1 MCFNDELGEVIRLEN
16 DEWGMI
22 RLQMEF
28 VRLKRED
35 AMGQSE
41 KRCWMEFGV
50 EGQWGQKIESGEML
64 ITEGP
69 IGREECAS
77 FQRRSETLRG

>member
-1 MCFNDELGEVIRLEN
+1 MCNSNNYNFFRQVNELEEAIRLEN

-69 IGREECAS
+69 INMGD
-77 FQRRSETLRG
+77 